1 MPQYQYSLTLIQHE
15 VNDSVISQRASD
27 GYINATAL
35 CKAANKVFKDY
46 MVNKNTMEFLEELS
60 ADTGLQ
66 VQLGEKS
73 LVEQKQALVETFPGA
88 PSTGGGSWVHPQVA
102 IHLGQWASGKFAVQ
116 VSKWVH
122 DWMSGKGAPGG
133 KKLPYHIE
141 RHMLNLSSVPAGHF
155 SVLQEMT
162 FMLIAPLEQHG
173 YELPEKMVPD
183 ISMGRFLCKHLR
195 DALGVDTDSLPVYL
209 HRYPDGRVVEAKIY
223 PNEYLAEFRRIIQN
237 EWLPKRS
244 AEYFK
249 DRDARAL
256 PYLDKVVLALPGP
269 VGAANSPRLR
279 PPKKKRSA

>member
-1 MPQYQYSLTLIQHE
+1 MPQHQYSLTLIQHE

-35 CKAANKVFKDY
+35 CKAANRVFKDY
-46 MVNKNTMEFLEELS
+46 MANKNTTEFLEELS

-88 PSTGGGSWVHPQVA
+88 PSAGGGSWVHPQVA

-209 HRYPDGRVVEAKIY
+209 HRYPDGRIVEARIY

-256 PYLDKVVLALPGP
+256 PYLDKVILSLPGP
-269 VGAANSPRLR
+269 VSAANAPRLNR
-279 PPKKKRSA
+279 PKKKKVA